1 MSQNAIHTVPFKT
14 NVVNAKDIKQ
24 RDHARVKHLV
34 AGHQP
39 HGPLEA
45 HRRKKCHPETGSAPD
60 PSTGS
65 APDPSTGSAPD
76 PSTAAPNSATVIPC
90 TNAGVTY
97 TASVGFGNP
106 PTYADLLID
115 TGSSNTWV
123 KKECYKTTSTSQDM
137 RQTFQIGYGSGSCSG
152 NMCQDQ
158 VTLGPNLVIKDQAIG
173 VADQTTSMT
182 GMDGI
187 LGIGPVDLTQGTTP
201 SNAPVSTVTDNC
213 KGQGLISNEIIGVC
227 YEPTT
232 GANAADGC
240 LSFGGPDSSKYT
252 GDVTYVPITTTSP
265 ACNYWGIDQS
275 ISYGDQEILSM
286 CSGISDTGT
295 TLVMLPSDT
304 FQAYQQATGATL
316 DSTTGLLCVT
326 EDQYNNME
334 SMFFN
339 IGTMKCELTK
349 NAQIWPRSMNSTLG
363 GSEGK
368 IYLIFADMGPLPQNQ
383 GLCFINGYTFLQ
395 RFYSV
400 YDTTNSRVGYATTE
414 NTMATT
420 N

>member
-1 MSQNAIHTVPFKT
+1 MSQNAIHTVLFKT
-14 NVVNAKDIKQ
+14 NVVSAKHIKQ
-24 RDHARVKHLV
+24 RDDARVKHLV

-45 HRRKKCHPETGSAPD
+45 HRRKKCHSE
-60 PSTGS
+60 
-65 APDPSTGSAPD
+65 TGSAPD
-76 PSTAAPNSATVIPC
+76 PSTAAPNPATVIPC

-97 TASVGFGNP
+97 LASVGFGNP
-106 PTYADLLID
+106 PTNCNLLID

-137 RQTFQIGYGSGSCSG
+137 RQTFKIGYGSGSCSG
-152 NMCQDQ
+152 GMYQDQ
-158 VTLGPNLVIKDQAIG
+158 VTLGPELVIKNQPIG
-173 VADQTTSMT
+173 VADRTASMT
-182 GMDGI
+182 DMDGI

-201 SNAPVSTVTDNC
+201 GNAPVSTVTDNC
-213 KGQGLISNEIIGVC
+213 KEQGLISNEIIGVC
-227 YEPTT
+227 YKPTT
-232 GANAADGC
+232 GPNAADGW

-252 GDVTYVPITTTSP
+252 GDITYVPITETSP
-265 ACNYWGIDQS
+265 ARNYWGIDQS
-275 ISYGDQEILSM
+275 IYYNDQELM
-286 CSGISDTGT
+286 ATCAGISDTGT
-295 TLVMLPSDT
+295 TLTMLPSGA
-304 FQAYQQATGATL
+304 FQAYQQATGATP
-316 DSTTGLLCVT
+316 DSATGLLCVT

-339 IGTMKCELTK
+339 IGAMKCELTK

-363 GSEGK
+363 GSEDK
-368 IYLIFADMGPLPQNQ
+368 IYLIFADIGDVGTG
-383 GLCFINGYTFLQ
+383 GLCFINGYSFLQ